1 MVAPQYM
8 LRLMQPSEVR
18 ICRVGQRSPALN
30 SSALDAVLSQRSFES
45 AKFRISEVS
54 NQRSFESAKF
64 RISEVSNQR
73 SFESAKFRISDERL
87 DNIHASTA
95 SGEKCLPVF
104 SVDIVNEVGELVTR
118 AVKTL
123 YLRKKRA
130 A

>member
-1 MVAPQYM
+1 MSCGTKVA
-8 LRLMQPSEVR
+8 SIEF
-18 ICRVGQRSPALN
+18 ISPG
-30 SSALDAVLSQRSFES
+30 RGT
-45 AKFRISEVS
+45 I
-54 NQRSFESAKF
+54 
-64 RISEVSNQR
+64 
-73 SFESAKFRISDERL
+73 SAKFRISDERL